1 VDPGA
6 CPYVSGSII
15 FSIMMKGGHRR
26 RVLLLVVVLLVAAAV
41 AALSAYLL
49 GSSRNRKERTTTTS
63 TSGTTT
69 NAADVSLV
77 DPDEQQEF
85 GGPAREGAVGSPPS
99 TSPAM
104 MLTMENDDDDEDEV
118 EVEER
123 MNLCLD
129 PLLDEQDTM
138 AILDEGCACAP
149 AWQPVRRDV
158 ADDNNPNW
166 ARHHQHLKEAAAY
179 FGGGQRGGV
188 LDVVWLG
195 DSLVEFM
202 NGTHLSAPVEA
213 ARRGNPDVFRRAFD
227 DHGLRAIA
235 VGSAGDTTNNLLY
248 HLHNGVYEP
257 LRQTKVWI
265 ITAGTN
271 NMGITDCS
279 RNSTYNGIVALVRY
293 LKDQNAD
300 SIVVVHGLL
309 PRGGPR
315 QSSKYNLGRYWDWI
329 VMINAQLKAY
339 CDDESVGGGGDCVYT
354 EAQTKWFIMDA
365 DGDDDSG
372 DPRQQIRSDTM
383 SDALHPDTSGY
394 KLWIPTIAATVRE
407 LLEERGRI

>member
-1 VDPGA
+1 
-6 CPYVSGSII
+6 
-15 FSIMMKGGHRR
+15 MMKGGHRR

-49 GSSRNRKERTTTTS
+49 GSRQNRKERTTTTS

-69 NAADVSLV
+69 NTADVSLV
-77 DPDEQQEF
+77 GPDEQQEF
-85 GGPAREGAVGSPPS
+85 GGPASEGAVGRPPS
-99 TSPAM
+99 TSPAI
-104 MLTMENDDDDEDEV
+104 MLTMENDDDDDDDDEEDVEVEV
-118 EVEER
+118 EVEE
-123 MNLCLD
+123 MINLCLD
-129 PLLDEQDTM
+129 PLLDEPETM
-138 AILDEGCACAP
+138 AILDEGCECAP

-158 ADDNNPNW
+158 ADDHNPNW

-179 FGGGQRGGV
+179 FGGQQRGGV
-188 LDVVWLG
+188 GLDVVWLG

-202 NGTHLSAPVEA
+202 NGTHLGVPAEP
-213 ARRGNPDVFRRAFD
+213 ARRGNPAVFRQAFD
-227 DHGLRAIA
+227 DNDLRAIA

-248 HLHNGVYEP
+248 HLRNGVYKP

-300 SIVVVHGLL
+300 SLVVVHGLL

-329 VMINAQLKAY
+329 VMINAQLKEY
-339 CDDESVGGGGDCVYT
+339 CDDKSVGGGDCVYT
-354 EAQTKWFIMDA
+354 EAQAEWFLTDVA
-365 DGDDDSG
+365 DDDDS
-372 DPRQQIRSDTM
+372 DDHRRQQIRSDTM

-394 KLWIPTIAATVRE
+394 KLWIPTVAATVRNF
-407 LLEERGRI
+407 LEDRGRI